1 MSKVRREPAKPS
13 RRRKKVIDYDEYEE
27 ENVSASSVIFGA
39 VILIAIIVAVSAWM
53 GGSLNKVG
61 SQLGNSMDGA
71 ARTLGLSVHNVTVL
85 GLEQDPGLQAEI
97 RAAAMIEPGENMFRA
112 NPELIRRRVEA
123 TRKVLNVRVH
133 RLWPDQIV
141 VIADAAEPVALYND
155 GTEWSVVDA
164 LGRHVPG
171 AQIEDY
177 AGLVQISGD
186 GAPKAVPALIAAFR
200 QSGELSPLL
209 IQAQRIARRRWDVQ
223 LSSGVRISLPG
234 DEHLSDAVARLS
246 EMNGRTSLVRRPVEH
261 IDLRAPGKVFLKP
274 AQATSS
280 VTQSSGAA

>member
-1 MSKVRREPAKPS
+1 MSKVRRNSLSS
-13 RRRKKVIDYDEYEE
+13 RSRKKAAEYDEYEE
-27 ENVSASSVIFGA
+27 EEVNASSVIFGA
-39 VILIAIIVAVSAWM
+39 VMLIAIIVAVSAWM

-61 SQLGNSMDGA
+61 SQFGNSMDSA

-155 GTEWSVVDA
+155 GTQWRVVDA

-177 AGLVQISGD
+177 ADLVRISGD
-186 GAPKAVPALIAAFR
+186 GAPEAVPDLIAAFK
-200 QSGELSPLL
+200 QNNELAPLL
-209 IQAQRIARRRWDVQ
+209 TEARRVASRRWDVK
-223 LSSGVRISLPG
+223 LSSGVLISLPG
-234 DEHLSDAVARLS
+234 DEHLGAAIARLA
-246 EMNGRTSLVRRPVEH
+246 GIDQRTALVRRPVEH

-274 AQATSS
+274 AAAPPSLN
-280 VTQSSGAA
+280 QSSGAA

>member
-1 MSKVRREPAKPS
+1 MSKVRRTSSATRS
-13 RRRKKVIDYDEYEE
+13 RNKAAEYDEYDEE
-27 ENVSASSVIFGA
+27 EVSASSVIFGA
-39 VILIAIIVAVSAWM
+39 VMLIAIIVAVAAWM

-61 SQLGNSMDGA
+61 SQFGNSMDST
-71 ARTLGLSVHNVTVL
+71 ARALGLSVHNVTVL
-85 GLEQDPGLQAEI
+85 GLEQDPALQAEI

-155 GTEWSVVDA
+155 GKEWSVVDS

-171 AQIEDY
+171 AQIEDH
-177 AGLVQISGD
+177 ADLVKISGD
-186 GAPKAVPALIAAFR
+186 GAPQAVPALIAAFG
-200 QSGELSPLL
+200 QSDELTSLL
-209 IQAQRIARRRWDVQ
+209 TEAKRVASRRWDVQ
-223 LSSGVRISLPG
+223 LSNGVRISLPG
-234 DEHLSDAVARLS
+234 DEHLGAAIARLS
-246 EMNGRTSLVRRPVEH
+246 EINRRTSLVRRPVEQ

-274 AQATSS
+274 AVTSPALS
-280 VTQSSGAA
+280 QSSGAA